1 MNSMTRFFEAF
12 PYLQYIWYITEV
24 LSSVPT
30 LPLYK
35 QHIVHWWPGGN
46 VFTLGADRPNADGIS
61 RQVSSEQ
68 SMLVL
73 NKAELLVTLQLS
85 LIQCFDIAL
94 MLNRPWISCIA
105 KQENAY
111 YRDGWAEW
119 VGGGDPGDDLQA
131 GSYVTSSFCAP
142 GLSWPGHRTTHLVTA
157 RRDDFFENLFLQKK
171 L

>member
-1 MNSMTRFFEAF
+1 M
-12 PYLQYIWYITEV
+12 
-24 LSSVPT
+24 
-30 LPLYK
+30 
-35 QHIVHWWPGGN
+35 HWWPGGN

-111 YRDGWAEW
+111 YRDG
-119 VGGGDPGDDLQA
+119 
-131 GSYVTSSFCAP
+131 
-142 GLSWPGHRTTHLVTA
+142 
-157 RRDDFFENLFLQKK
+157 
-171 L
+171 